1 MSTPSFKVKRGDL
14 VKVMVGRDK
23 GKTGVVK
30 KVLLDQSRV
39 LVEGVNSVVRFMRP
53 SQAYPDGKM
62 SKNLPIH
69 VSNVAVVDPVT
80 NEISRVGYRL
90 NEKGEKE
97 RFSKKF
103 GHTIDR
109 NFK

>member
-1 MSTPSFKVKRGDL
+1 MSTPNFKVKRGDL
-14 VKVMVGRDK
+14 VRVMVGRDK

-30 KVLLDQSRV
+30 KVLLERSMV
-39 LVEGVNSVVRFMRP
+39 LVEGVRSVVRFMRP
-53 SQAYPDGKM
+53 SQTCPEGRM
-62 SKNLPIH
+62 TKNLPIH
-69 VSNVAVVDPVT
+69 ISNVAVVDQVT

-103 GHTIDR
+103 GNTIDR